1 MRIIRKNW
9 NNNTRCQHIKNTN
22 MKVEDLRVRLLNQN
36 ADFDLIKNLLGCE
49 KIGLTDKTGMVEK
62 FDLKSG

>member
-1 MRIIRKNW
+1 
-9 NNNTRCQHIKNTN
+9 

-49 KIGLTDKTGMVEK
+49 KIGMTDKTEMVEK
-62 FDLKSG
+62 FDHEPG

>member
-1 MRIIRKNW
+1 
-9 NNNTRCQHIKNTN
+9 

-62 FDLKSG
+62 FDLEPG